1 MRPLVEAL
9 VTKKNINNVISEDE
23 YFIIPFGDDMKD
35 MFNINYEKYRLD
47 YYNWNSFY
55 ISDHDLE
62 KVYNKPA
69 KDVIANF
76 TSPYTKV
83 WRTTLEKKDVEK
95 LFNSIFEYTTLRDIT
110 KRLKKDKNFTEIR

>member
-23 YFIIPFGDDMKD
+23 YVIIPFGDDMKD
-35 MFNINYEKYRLD
+35 MFNLNYEKYRLD

-55 ISDHDLE
+55 ISVHDLE

-95 LFNSIFEYTTLRDIT
+95 LFNSIFEYTNVGDIT